1 MTGRGK
7 PVVVA
12 SFGAGPHAVA
22 AEMLQAAGC
31 DVRVIPASAGEWT
44 AALIAEFAPVAD
56 AWIGTF
62 PRLTLPRAVLEHA
75 PRTRVIASSIIGTE
89 TIDVAA
95 ATDLG
100 IVVAHGAVAENYD
113 GMAEAGVMLIAA
125 LLKNLPGKVAA
136 LAEGRWKPIPAGR
149 MVDGAVIGM
158 IGLGRIGQGIARRLA
173 GWNCRIVATDP
184 YVDPLLAA
192 RLDVEMLPLDQLL
205 AQADVVLP
213 LVTLSA
219 ETRNI
224 IDRAAIAR
232 MKRGAVLINMGRGG
246 CVDETALLEALD
258 SGHLSGAAIDTW
270 DIEPTPLDNPLRRHP
285 RVIATGHAVGHS
297 EELYRRLPVVAAEN
311 VLLGLAGKK
320 PLHVRNPEVLG
331 AWHERMAA
339 LD

>member
-1 MTGRGK
+1 MTQ
-7 PVVVA
+7 PIVVA
-12 SFGAGPHAVA
+12 SFGSGPHAVA
-22 AEMLQAAGC
+22 GGILKAAGC
-31 DVRVIPASAGEWT
+31 DVRTIPATTSAWT
-44 AALIAEFAPVAD
+44 EALITEFAPVAD

-62 PRLTLPRAVLEHA
+62 PKINLPRAVLERA

-89 TIDVAA
+89 MIDVAA

-125 LLKNLPGKVAA
+125 LLKDLPGKMAA

-192 RLDVEMLPLDQLL
+192 QLGVALLSLDQLL
-205 AQADVVLP
+205 AQSDVVLP
-213 LVTLSA
+213 LVTLSD

-224 IDRAAIAR
+224 VDRAAIGR
-232 MKRGAVLINMGRGG
+232 MKRGAVLINIGRGG
-246 CVDETALLEALD
+246 CVDENALLEALN

-270 DIEPTPLDNPLRRHP
+270 EIEPTPYDNPLRTHP
-285 RVIATGHAVGHS
+285 CVIATGHAVGHS
-297 EELYRRLPVVAAEN
+297 EELYRRLPEVAAEN
-311 VLLGLAGKK
+311 VLLALAGKT

-331 AWHERMAA
+331 AWCARMAA